1 MKIIEF
7 YSSLLPSLGMTI
19 KEDLLFYPDGEP
31 VMFTYLKKA
40 RQLCLP
46 TDNMIKQGLEANGKE
61 LHAFHPLCESMLTG
75 ESGTI
80 RFMKTAIR
88 MRLWQT
94 AIDLVGAIIRQGA
107 EQRPVKKSAYKQF
120 LAKVCDGV
128 KEPKF
133 DDTLVASW
141 AAVAGYI
148 CDPEKMDS
156 KTRLR
161 LVIGSN
167 EHIGVDKYSRVA
179 RYANFTADESDDG
192 GATYFGVR
200 CRRKQDKAIIHR
212 LLTTVFGWFPEETGS
227 NDNRAY
233 FGCLSRA
240 WGHYVA
246 EYNKVASALHDIY
259 ADVEVLSSE
268 WINYLETLDAFDK
281 VIQTLPYNTGPAKD
295 TADRS
300 SLEYSV
306 KNASIQDIVKPK
318 TSTEVAA
325 GGPVNPMDLFNAR
338 KPAPLAGM
346 LGSQIDPRQLTPAQR
361 MEYETSRRIST
372 TGSIKTSSLAGAL
385 KQELPMQQPTLL
397 STTNGVSLTSILNG
411 GMMLGGQQRMGGQ
424 AMLGVQQ
431 PMLSAQPSGLS
442 LTNGLLGQNN
452 FTF

>member
-1 MKIIEF
+1 MKIIDF
-7 YSSLLPSLGMTI
+7 YASLLPSLGMAV
-19 KEDLLFYPDGEP
+19 KDDLLYYPDGEP
-31 VMFTYLKKA
+31 VTFAYLKKT

-46 TDNMIKQGLEANGKE
+46 TDNMIKQGLEHEGKE

-80 RFMKTAIR
+80 RFLKTAIR

-94 AIDLVGAIIRQGA
+94 AVDLVGAIIRQGA

-141 AAVAGYI
+141 AAVLEYI
-148 CDPEKMDS
+148 SDPEKMDS
-156 KTRLR
+156 KSRLR

-167 EHIGVDKYSRVA
+167 ETIGTDKYARVA
-179 RYANFTADESDDG
+179 RYANFTANESDDG
-192 GATYFGVR
+192 SATYFGVR

-212 LLTTVFGWFPEETGS
+212 LLTTVFNWFPEETGS

-233 FGCLSRA
+233 FGCLARA
-240 WGHYVA
+240 WANYVS

-259 ADVEVLSSE
+259 ADVEVLDAGWISSIDSME
-268 WINYLETLDAFDK
+268 MFDK

-295 TADRS
+295 AADRS
-300 SLEYSV
+300 SLDYSV
-306 KNASIQDIVKPK
+306 KNATIHDIVKPK
-318 TSTEVAA
+318 TSTEVGA
-325 GGPVNPMDLFNAR
+325 GETVNPMDLFNAR
-338 KPAPLAGM
+338 KPAPLAGL

-361 MEYETSRRIST
+361 AEYDASRRIST
-372 TGSIKTSSLAGAL
+372 GGAVKTTSLAVAL
-385 KQELPMQQPTLL
+385 KQELPMQAPSLMS
-397 STTNGVSLTSILNG
+397 STGGLTSASILG
-411 GMMLGGQQRMGGQ
+411 GGQQTLGLGGQQTLGMGGQ
-424 AMLGVQQ
+424 QSSLMQQTTLGFGN
-431 PMLSAQPSGLS
+431 A
-442 LTNGLLGQNN
+442 TLGQNN